1 MTIAIISE
9 EIFEA
14 LLKNRLG
21 QFWDRAHA
29 VFHNYGRQMSHEIT
43 NILLHALDKEKVD
56 DALTVLEQH
65 FEKHLQ
71 YQHSEARGRV
81 RDNLLGTNPTE
92 TMFFGIYTETLGLKP
107 TETLEL

>member
-1 MTIAIISE
+1 MATINE
-9 EIFEA
+9 KLFEA
-14 LLKNRLG
+14 LLKKRLG

-29 VFHNYGRQMSHEIT
+29 VFHNYGRQMSNEIT
-43 NILLHALDKEKVD
+43 NILLHALNKEKVD
-56 DALTVLEQH
+56 EVLMALEQH

-71 YQHSEARGRV
+71 HQHPEARGRV

-92 TMFFGIYTETLGLKP
+92 TVFFGIYTETLGLKP